1 MTETATT
8 VVETVTARAPR
19 RAIAGILSNIQRE
32 TLDTGTIVLA
42 SLTSTFRGIETTRTL
57 SISGPAVE
65 GVDHLLVEGAYARF
79 YAELG
84 QDYDTVIGPDLTK
97 RTLAREALKATTVET
112 PAPKAKRPVSEKQRE
127 NGRRFFAGV
136 RAKAEANRQAKLA
149 EQAA

>member
-1 MTETATT
+1 MIETAAT
-8 VVETVTARAPR
+8 VVAETPVRLPR
-19 RAIAGILSNIQRE
+19 RALAGVLSNIQRE

-42 SLTSTFRGIETTRTL
+42 SLTSTFRGVETTRTL

-65 GVDHLLVEGAYARF
+65 SVDHLLVEGASARF

-84 QDYDTVIGPDLTK
+84 QEYDTVIGPDLTK
-97 RTLAREALKATTVET
+97 RTLAREALKAQAAET
-112 PAPKAKRPVSEKQRE
+112 PAPKAKRPVSDKQRE
-127 NGRRFFAGV
+127 NGRRFFAGI